1 MTMQGQMQTENRRRQ
16 SGYNIVEVLIAMAL
30 LGVVTVSIVTLFF
43 MGRRNVYAGKQ
54 MTKAISVGT
63 RIEEDMS
70 AMTLDDVLTNFGMTT
85 TAATTTSSAT
95 VAGTTYTNC
104 LLRDTNTINGT
115 TDPNGWLTKWKA
127 LLPAA
132 EITSPK
138 ITFVFMP
145 RAVTRTVAGTS
156 TTFPETTPTFPDV
169 PILRMRIVIEWKEG
183 ARARSIVMDNVKNK
197 RI

>member
-1 MTMQGQMQTENRRRQ
+1 MQGQIQLADRRRQ

-70 AMTLDDVLTNFGMTT
+70 AMTLDDVLNNFGMTT
-85 TAATTTSSAT
+85 TAVTTTSSAT

-104 LLRDTNTINGT
+104 VLRDTNNISGT
-115 TDPNGWLTKWKA
+115 TDPNGWMTKWKA
-127 LLPAA
+127 LLPTTD
-132 EITSPK
+132 ITSPK

-145 RAVTRTVAGTS
+145 RTVTRTVAGTS
-156 TTFPETTPTFPDV
+156 TTFPETVPSFPDV

-183 ARARSIVMDNVKNK
+183 PRARSIVLDNVKNK